1 MNELI
6 SIINQVSG
14 GEPEEIIYDLQ
25 SVIQNSTAS
34 MIAGIVIG
42 LLICFFGLKL
52 IRVLA
57 ALAGAL
63 AGAVIGLAAGIMFG
77 LEGTVMLIAAGA
89 LAVILAC
96 LSAILYRV
104 GAFVWLLMLGVGAAL
119 ITFTPDSLLTA
130 FICLGAGLI
139 LSIITAIFLDPI
151 IIIISAVAGG
161 FIAGISAAELTGL
174 AGSFLITVLASLVL
188 AVIGLVIQFMMKSR
202 EVGKKERLY
211 SESFRE
217 KESMETEVERARM
230 LLDDEDGEKKS
241 SPDDEDPVRESED
254 DEDDDDITFIE

>member
-104 GAFVWLLMLGVGAAL
+104 GAFVWLLMLGAGAAL

-139 LSIITAIFLDPI
+139 LGIITAIFWIL
-151 IIIISAVAGG
+151 
-161 FIAGISAAELTGL
+161 L
-174 AGSFLITVLASLVL
+174 SLL
-188 AVIGLVIQFMMKSR
+188 FQRSQAD
-202 EVGKKERLY
+202 
-211 SESFRE
+211 
-217 KESMETEVERARM
+217 
-230 LLDDEDGEKKS
+230 LL
-241 SPDDEDPVRESED
+241 PV
-254 DEDDDDITFIE
+254 FQQQN

>member
-1 MNELI
+1 MQKSVIILSQIINKGTKENFMNELI
-6 SIINQVSG
+6 SIINLVSG

-104 GAFVWLLMLGVGAAL
+104 GAF
-119 ITFTPDSLLTA
+119 
-130 FICLGAGLI
+130 
-139 LSIITAIFLDPI
+139 
-151 IIIISAVAGG
+151 
-161 FIAGISAAELTGL
+161 
-174 AGSFLITVLASLVL
+174 
-188 AVIGLVIQFMMKSR
+188 
-202 EVGKKERLY
+202 
-211 SESFRE
+211 
-217 KESMETEVERARM
+217 
-230 LLDDEDGEKKS
+230 DGC
-241 SPDDEDPVRESED
+241 
-254 DEDDDDITFIE
+254 

>member
-52 IRVLA
+52 IRILA

-104 GAFVWLLMLGVGAAL
+104 GAFVWLLMLGAGAAL

-139 LSIITAIFLDPI
+139 LGIITAIFLDPI
-151 IIIISAVAGG
+151 IIIISSVAGG

-174 AGSFLITVLASLVL
+174 AESFLITVLASLVL

-217 KESMETEVERARM
+217 QESMETEVERARM

-241 SPDDEDPVRESED
+241 SPDDEDSVRESED

>member
-89 LAVILAC
+89 LVVILAC

-104 GAFVWLLMLGVGAAL
+104 GAFVWLLMLGAGAAL

-139 LSIITAIFLDPI
+139 LGIITAIFLDPI

-174 AGSFLITVLASLVL
+174 AESFLITVLASLVL

-211 SESFRE
+211 SENFRE

-241 SPDDEDPVRESED
+241 SPDDEDSVRESED